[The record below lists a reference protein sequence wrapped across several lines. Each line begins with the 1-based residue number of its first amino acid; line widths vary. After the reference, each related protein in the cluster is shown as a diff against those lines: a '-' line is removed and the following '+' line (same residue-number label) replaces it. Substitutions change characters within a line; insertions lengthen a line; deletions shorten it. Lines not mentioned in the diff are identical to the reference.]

1 MHVQFPF
8 QDGMNPEIANQR
20 HNSFTIWLTEWSVNK
35 HTLQSAC
42 NLYENQQFMESQWL
56 RFRPDGTAT
65 FFLPVPST
73 LRRSS

>member
-42 NLYENQQFMESQWL
+42 NLYENQQFMEL
-56 RFRPDGTAT
+56 LLF
-65 FFLPVPST
+65 
-73 LRRSS
+73 